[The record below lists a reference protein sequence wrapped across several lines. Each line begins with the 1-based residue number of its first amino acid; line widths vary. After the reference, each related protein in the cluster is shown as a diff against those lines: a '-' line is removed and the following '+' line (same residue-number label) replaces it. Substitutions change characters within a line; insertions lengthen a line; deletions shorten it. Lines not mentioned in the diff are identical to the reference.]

1 MDIDL
6 KQIRELMRAMK
17 QMDVSELEIEGQE
30 QRIFLRRG
38 GDAPT
43 QVVTAAPLMH
53 AGPATLPP
61 PPPAAPVP
69 SAAPPPAP
77 AAPAEDP
84 ADVAY
89 ITSPFVG
96 TFYRAPSPDAAP
108 FTDVGARISKGTVLC
123 IVEAMKLMNEIESE
137 ISGEIVEIL
146 VENGKPVEFGD
157 KLFKVKQ
164 G

>member
-17 QMDVSELEIEGQE
+17 QLGVAELEIEAQE

-38 GDAPT
+38 PEAGEGIGMPMAGMPMHT
-43 QVVTAAPLMH
+43 VPVTM
-53 AGPATLPP
+53 
-61 PPPAAPVP
+61 PPPAVYGAPEGA
-69 SAAPPPAP
+69 SAAPAS
-77 AAPAEDP
+77 
-84 ADVAY
+84 ADDASTVY

-96 TFYRAPSPDAAP
+96 TFYRSPSPDAAP
-108 FTDVGARISKGTVLC
+108 FIEVGATIQPGSVLC

-137 ISGEIVEIL
+137 VGGVIVEIM
-146 VENGKPVEFGD
+146 VENGKAVEFGD
-157 KLFKVKQ
+157 KLFKVKKS

>member
-17 QMDVSELEIEGQE
+17 QLEVNELEIEQKDE
-30 QRIFLRRG
+30 RIFLRRG
-38 GDAPT
+38 ASGDTVAYQPALYG
-43 QVVTAAPLMH
+43 AA
-53 AGPATLPP
+53 GSIPP
-61 PPPAAPVP
+61 PPMSV
-69 SAAPPPAP
+69 PPAP
-77 AAPAEDP
+77 AVPEVAKADP
-84 ADVAY
+84 DTVF

-96 TFYRAPSPDAAP
+96 TFYRSPSPDAP
-108 FTDVGARISKGTVLC
+108 SFVEVGQKISAGQVLC

-137 ISGEIVEIL
+137 ISGTILEIL

-157 KLFKVKQ
+157 ELYKVKKS

>member
-17 QMDVSELEIEGQE
+17 QMGVSELEIEGQE

-38 GDAPT
+38 ADPATQMVAPT
-43 QVVTAAPLMH
+43 LVHAA
-53 AGPATLPP
+53 PATLPP
-61 PPPAAPVP
+61 PAPT
-69 SAAPPPAP
+69 APPPEP
-77 AAPAEDP
+77 AKPKKKEEDA
-84 ADVAY
+84 ADIAY

-96 TFYRAPSPDAAP
+96 TFYRAPSPDAAA
-108 FTDVGARISKGTVLC
+108 FVENGAKIQKGTVLC

-137 ISGEIVEIL
+137 IAGEIVEVM

-157 KLFKVKQ
+157 KLFKVKTA

>member
-17 QMDVSELEIEGQE
+17 QLDVNELEIEQKDE
-30 QRIFLRRG
+30 RIFLRRG
-38 GDAPT
+38 ASGDTVALQPALYG
-43 QVVTAAPLMH
+43 AA
-53 AGPATLPP
+53 GSIPP
-61 PPPAAPVP
+61 PPMSVPPTPVAAPEEP
-69 SAAPPPAP
+69 KS
-77 AAPAEDP
+77 DP
-84 ADVAY
+84 DAVF

-96 TFYRAPSPDAAP
+96 TFYRSPSPDAPP
-108 FTDVGARISKGTVLC
+108 FVEVGQKISAGQVLC

-137 ISGEIVEIL
+137 ISGTILEIM

-157 KLFKVKQ
+157 ELYKVKKS